1 MYVLTR
7 PRSRIYRIIQRDE
20 GNEGA
25 RQGSHD
31 MNNKV
36 PYSLEL
42 KHKDLIKEKEK
53 KKMQGPRDRHRGI
66 SEEENKNM
74 VSCARARAI
83 NDLFRES
90 PLRSLGPRYTFIY
103 RRYL

>member
-1 MYVLTR
+1 MNVLTR

-20 GNEGA
+20 ENEGA
-25 RQGSHD
+25 HQGSRD

-53 KKMQGPRDRHRGI
+53 KRCRDHDTDRGI
-66 SEEENKNM
+66 REEENKSM